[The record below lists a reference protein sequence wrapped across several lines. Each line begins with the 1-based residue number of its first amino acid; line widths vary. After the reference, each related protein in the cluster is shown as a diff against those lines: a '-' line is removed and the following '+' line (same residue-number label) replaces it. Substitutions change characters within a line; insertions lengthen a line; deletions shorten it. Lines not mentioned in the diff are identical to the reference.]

1 MGTFREVVARDC
13 FGSALISV
21 LCSLPDLACP
31 EGILSELDRTAAHPK
46 SANTQIKD
54 HDHSQPCPPPY
65 MDAHSVLRDL
75 ESLDASRKDVLL
87 ALSQPRPIHVIVFLQ
102 SGRHFREAMSALKT

>member
-1 MGTFREVVARDC
+1 MKQKIKEKNAEIEVLKEMV
-13 FGSALISV
+13 
-21 LCSLPDLACP
+21 
-31 EGILSELDRTAAHPK
+31 K

-54 HDHSQPCPPPY
+54 HDHSQPSPPPR